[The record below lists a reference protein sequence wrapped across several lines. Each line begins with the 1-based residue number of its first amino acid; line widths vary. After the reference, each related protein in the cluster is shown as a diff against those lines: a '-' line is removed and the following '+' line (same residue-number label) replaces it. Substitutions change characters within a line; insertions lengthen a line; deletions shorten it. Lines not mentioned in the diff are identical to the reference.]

1 MRSNPGLRLRPL
13 HGDGPGREQGLSAAL
28 ERRGKARGWEARRAS
43 FHRTEDVQQVFP
55 VGLAGAHE
63 LEVGPGEI
71 GIVVGQPGATI
82 RLLREERMRRKGRRL
97 PPVHP
102 GEILREDLLK
112 PLGISINRL
121 ARDLRVPVTRISEIA
136 NGRRGIT
143 ADTALRL
150 ARYFGTTPES
160 WMNLQAAY
168 DLDSAQRVLAE
179 RIARDVSP
187 REAA

>member
-1 MRSNPGLRLRPL
+1 
-13 HGDGPGREQGLSAAL
+13 
-28 ERRGKARGWEARRAS
+28 
-43 FHRTEDVQQVFP
+43 
-55 VGLAGAHE
+55 
-63 LEVGPGEI
+63 
-71 GIVVGQPGATI
+71 
-82 RLLREERMRRKGRRL
+82 MRRKGRRL

-150 ARYFGTTPES
+150 ARYFGTTPEF